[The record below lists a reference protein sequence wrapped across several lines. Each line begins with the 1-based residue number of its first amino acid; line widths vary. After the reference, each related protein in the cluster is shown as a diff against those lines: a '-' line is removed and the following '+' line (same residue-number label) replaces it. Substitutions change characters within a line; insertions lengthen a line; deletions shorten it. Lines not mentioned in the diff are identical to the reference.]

1 MIEATLTSITQNLD
15 RIADALERISA
26 QQAEAVTI
34 ARLETLERKTAALS
48 DGLPA
53 PGPVHEPAPAP
64 APAPD
69 PAPDPAPV
77 ATAPLRAEEPAAAKI
92 THDDVRAAGKH
103 VITTKGVP
111 AFKAVL
117 RAHGV
122 DTVSALAPEALPA
135 VLAAL
140 DALTLTE

>member
-1 MIEATLTSITQNLD
+1 MIEATLTSIAQNLD

-48 DGLPA
+48 DGPPA

-64 APAPD
+64 A

-122 DTVSALAPEALPA
+122 DTVSALTPEALPA
-135 VLAAL
+135 VLADLQAL
-140 DALTLTE
+140 